1 MSRPNILFPL
11 FVSPAALE
19 GVGPKLCKLLEKL
32 DIYKIRDLLW
42 LPPVNIIDRRY
53 SPSLGSASDGQV
65 ATLTVTIDK
74 HIPNTRRGQPYKI
87 LAQDG
92 TGKIEIALF
101 NMKQEYVERT
111 LPLHSTRIVSGK
123 LERYRDTLQMANPDY
138 ILSPDE
144 RDSLPGLEPVYP
156 LTAGLT
162 NKRMRSMMLEAQR
175 KVMDLPE
182 WCDTAYLKQEKMPGW
197 KAAILGQ
204 HNPQTGADIE
214 PTSPLRRRLAYD
226 ELLANQL
233 AIALVRQYRPKHTG
247 LARIGDGRLRAKLIA
262 QLPYQL
268 TGSQSNAVAEIT
280 EDLKSPEQMLRLLQ
294 GDVGAGKT
302 LVALLAMLAVI
313 EAEYQATLMVP
324 TEILARQ
331 HYANIGKLCAAIGV
345 NCALLTGR
353 EKGKVREAIL
363 DEVKN
368 GTTSILIGTH
378 ALFQDGVDFSRL
390 GLAVV
395 DEQHRF
401 GVHQRLEISRKGDVV
416 DMLVMT
422 ATPIPRTLLL
432 TAYGDMAVS
441 KLTEKPPGRTPITTR
456 IMSLTRY
463 DEVVEGIGRAIAK
476 GARVYWVCPLVED
489 SEDSDLAA
497 ATTRH
502 TELNT
507 RFKGQASLIHG
518 RMKGTEKDAAMES
531 FSSGQ
536 TSILVATTVIEVG
549 VDVPEATVMVI
560 EHAER
565 FGLAQLHQL
574 RGRVGRSD
582 AASTCLLLY
591 AEPLGETATARL
603 KIMRETEDGF
613 KIAEED
619 LRLRGAGELL
629 GTRQSGL
636 PEFKQANLAFHNDL
650 LLAAR
655 DDCRLIMERD
665 PQLESERGL
674 ALRILLHLYERHQAA
689 SYIRSG

>member
-11 FVSPAALE
+11 FASPATLD

-32 DIYKIRDLLW
+32 DIYKVRDLMW
-42 LPPVNIIDRRY
+42 LAPVNVIDRRY
-53 SPSLGSASDGQV
+53 SPTLGSAAEGQI
-65 ATLTVTIDK
+65 ATVTVTIDK
-74 HIPNTRRGQPYKI
+74 HIPNSRRGQPYKI

-92 TGKIEIALF
+92 TGKLEIALF
-101 NMKQEYVERT
+101 NMKAEYVERA
-111 LPLHSTRIVSGK
+111 LPLNSTRIVSGR

-138 ILSPDE
+138 MLRLEE
-144 RDSLPGLEPVYP
+144 RDTLPGLEPVYP

-162 NKRMRSMMLEAQR
+162 NKRMRTMMTEAVGR
-175 KVMDLPE
+175 AIDLPE
-182 WCDTAYLKQEKMPGW
+182 WCDAAYLRQEKMPAW
-197 KAAILGQ
+197 KAAVVGL
-204 HNPQTGADIE
+204 HNPQTGADVE
-214 PTSPLRRRLAYD
+214 PTAPLRRRLAYD

-233 AIALVRQYRPKHTG
+233 AIALVRHHRPKRTG
-247 LARIGDGRLRAKLIA
+247 VGRIGDGQLRAKLIG
-262 QLPYQL
+262 QLPYKL
-268 TGSQSNAVAEIT
+268 TGSQTAAVAEIV
-280 EDLKSPEQMLRLLQ
+280 EDLNSPNQMLRLLQ

-302 LVALLAMLAVI
+302 LVALLAMLAVV
-313 EAEYQATLMVP
+313 EAGYQAALMVP

-331 HYANIGKLCAAIGV
+331 HFANISRLCAGIGV
-345 NCALLTGR
+345 SCALLTGR

-363 DEVKN
+363 DDVKN
-368 GTTSILIGTH
+368 GKTSLLIGTH
-378 ALFQDGVDFSRL
+378 ALFQEEVEFGNL

-432 TAYGDMAVS
+432 TSYGDMAVS
-441 KLTEKPPGRTPITTR
+441 KLTEKPPGRTPITTK
-456 IMSLTRY
+456 IVSLSRY
-463 DEVVEGIGRAIAK
+463 DEVVDGIGRAIAK

-502 TELNT
+502 IELNT
-507 RFKGQASLIHG
+507 RFAGQVSLIHG
-518 RMKGTEKDAAMES
+518 RMKGAEKDAAMES
-531 FSSGQ
+531 FSSGK
-536 TSILVATTVIEVG
+536 TKILVATTVIEVG

-591 AEPLGETATARL
+591 AEPLGQTAQSRL
-603 KIMRETEDGF
+603 TIMRETEDGF

-629 GTRQSGL
+629 GTKQSGL
-636 PEFKQANLAFHNDL
+636 PDFKQANLAFHNDL
-650 LLAAR
+650 LLTAR
-655 DDCRLIMERD
+655 DDCRLIMELD
-665 PQLESERGL
+665 PQLESERGK

-689 SYIRSG
+689 SYLRSG